1 MRKELDALRLD
12 DQGNIIDANQRED
25 DTQVGVCSW
34 RRTGHGGLCGTNALP
49 GRHTGG
55 VFWGKHGVGGCW
67 HSGRSG

>member
-1 MRKELDALRLD
+1 
-12 DQGNIIDANQRED
+12 
-25 DTQVGVCSW
+25 VGVCSW